1 MSTAPNQFFIKI
13 GLKKKSGPYNT
24 SWPMEFQFTVISLS
38 DIYADVALVLVSLL
52 STIFQCKDL
61 NVSKTKKKRTKII
74 FFLRTL
80 IRIQCEE
87 KILLNGLHDIC
98 SLGSLPFFMPFYQVL
113 TPLIMV
119 SLQCALSSDRFSQL
133 VYKL

>member
-1 MSTAPNQFFIKI
+1 
-13 GLKKKSGPYNT
+13 
-24 SWPMEFQFTVISLS
+24 MEFQFTVISLS
-38 DIYADVALVLVSLL
+38 DIYADVALVLVSSL

-61 NVSKTKKKRTKII
+61 NVAKTKKKNKNH
-74 FFLRTL
+74 FFLGTL

-98 SLGSLPFFMPFYQVL
+98 SSGSLPFFMPFYQVL

>member
-1 MSTAPNQFFIKI
+1 M
-13 GLKKKSGPYNT
+13 
-24 SWPMEFQFTVISLS
+24 TVERDWFWFWFWFYYALWLASVLTLVLVLRQS
-38 DIYADVALVLVSLL
+38 SENRSIYADVALVLVSLL

-61 NVSKTKKKRTKII
+61 NVSKTKKRTKI
-74 FFLRTL
+74 FCFLRNL

-98 SLGSLPFFMPFYQVL
+98 SSGSLPFFMTFYQVL
-113 TPLIMV
+113 TPLITV
-119 SLQCALSSDRFSQL
+119 SLQCTLSSDRFSQL